1 MRRQEPNHIIH
12 GVIIVHQYLEQA
24 ILQYHFATRYR
35 SIYPISNYA
44 SIHFTHHTEQSGN
57 LFKMNRHLYT
67 RTGTPILTNAERLQ
81 QKSHK

>member
-35 SIYPISNYA
+35 SIYPISQNNR
-44 SIHFTHHTEQSGN
+44 N